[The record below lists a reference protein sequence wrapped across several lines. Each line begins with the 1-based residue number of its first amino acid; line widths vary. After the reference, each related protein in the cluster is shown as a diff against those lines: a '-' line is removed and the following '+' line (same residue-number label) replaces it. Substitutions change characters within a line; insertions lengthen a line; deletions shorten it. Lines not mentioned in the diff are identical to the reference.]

1 MARLSKAALTSSL
14 YPKSSL
20 RLSEEVLAG
29 LRKTPKQLSPVW
41 FYDELGSV
49 LFDQICELPEYYLT
63 RTELAIMQAHAL
75 EMGHHIGPHA
85 AIIEYGS
92 GTSLKTRL
100 LLDHLDMPRIYVP
113 VDISRTHLLEA
124 AGALA
129 RDYPTLRI
137 APVCADFSQPFELP
151 AHAAVADRRIVY
163 FPGSTIGNFEPRAAL
178 TLLRSIRDLIGPQGA
193 TLIGVDLV
201 KDVRVLERAYND
213 AAGATAEFN
222 LNALRHLNRELDS
235 DFRID
240 AFAHEACWNERCS
253 RIEMHL
259 ISREDQSVH
268 LGDESIHFARGE
280 RLLTEYSHKY
290 TLESFADLA
299 GEAGLQVERVWMDE
313 AAFFSVQL
321 LRPRRL
327 Q

>member
-1 MARLSKAALTSSL
+1 MARLSKAALTSSSH
-14 YPKSSL
+14 PKSSL
-20 RLSEEVLAG
+20 RLSEEVLAE

-63 RTELAIMQAHAL
+63 RTELAIMQAHAV

-85 AIIEYGS
+85 ALIEYGS

-100 LLDHLDMPRIYVP
+100 LLDHLDMPRIYAP
-113 VDISRTHLLEA
+113 VDIARTHLLEA

-137 APVCADFSQPFELP
+137 APVCADFTQPFELP
-151 AHAAVADRRIVY
+151 AHAAVAERRVVY
-163 FPGSTIGNFEPRAAL
+163 FPGSTIGNFEASDARA
-178 TLLRSIRDLIGPQGA
+178 LLRSIHDLVGPHGA

-201 KDVRVLERAYND
+201 KDAQVLERAYND
-213 AAGATAEFN
+213 TVGATAEFN
-222 LNALRHLNRELDS
+222 LNALRHLNRELGT

-240 AFAHEACWNERCS
+240 SFQHEACWNERLS

-259 ISREDQSVH
+259 ISREDQVVH
-268 LGDESIHFARGE
+268 LGEETIRFGRGE
-280 RLLTEYSHKY
+280 RLITEYSHKY

-299 GEAGLQVERVWMDE
+299 GTAGLQVERVWTDPHSY
-313 AAFFSVQL
+313 FSVQF